1 MRKIVSL
8 LPVLLLLCTFAF
20 GQTRTVT
27 GIVKSTNGDPI
38 PFATITEN
46 GTKNATTADA
56 NGSFTITIK
65 NGSKLTISSVG
76 HESFILTPGE
86 GTQAVTLKSGGD
98 LAEVVVTTALGI
110 SRSKRS
116 LGYAAQELKGDQ
128 LSQTKQYD
136 LNTALAGKISG
147 IQVLGGS
154 GAKFGTSTLRIRGIN
169 SISGSAAPIYVV
181 DGVITDARNVNTDD
195 VATVTVLK
203 GPAATS
209 LYGQRGEQGAVV
221 ITTKKGTRSRG
232 VGIEINQSTTF
243 EQITGLPEYQN
254 EYIGGYTQ
262 NWSHFTYNPATDA
275 PALAG
280 MNGARYIDYSGDE
293 SWGPRI
299 DGQPYAP
306 WYSWNKWDPDYAK
319 QVPLVAHPDNVKDFY
334 DIGIA
339 YNTNVSI
346 SKAGDGYSTRLSFT
360 NINRTGITP
369 NSKQKKNYI
378 GYNISVNPFSK
389 LTISSSVNAS
399 FTKLNAV
406 PDEGY
411 SQQTIGSFNQWFH
424 RDIDMAKLK
433 NYKNPDGTFTSWNIG
448 GPRNPAPKY
457 WDNPYTE
464 VYENINR
471 SNSSTLFGNIN
482 ATYSITKQLK
492 AGFNAQGNYATRHA
506 DGRVASGTLV
516 LANYNTQQRRD
527 RENTY
532 IWDLSYDNK
541 FGAFSLKA
549 AGYTE
554 LRYIRSEEITEATV
568 GGLTIPGFYNIAASK
583 DRPNVTNT
591 ITEKQ
596 TKSIYGYTSVGF
608 KNMLFV
614 DVNLRND
621 WSSALPVDNNSY
633 LYGGVSA
640 SFVFTELFKNKNIL
654 SFGRIRGSAGRVGSD
669 VDAYSIHQVY
679 TFNGFYGSTP
689 SMTIPDRIPN
699 EELKPAISHAYEAGA
714 ELRFLKDRIR
724 ADFNYYDRK
733 VTDQIISLT
742 LPATTGF
749 SSALV
754 NAGEIRNHGIEITLG
769 GTIIKNKNI
778 TWDADFN
785 LARNENQI
793 NELYPGITNFLFG
806 SFGFSGSP
814 RITANREVGQ
824 PFGTLIGLGFKRDAS
839 GNILVDDN
847 GYPLTKDNVNFGSF
861 LPDYTGGFTTMFN
874 YKGFYAGFS
883 MDFQIGGKYMSI
895 TNMFNA
901 GSGLAAETAG
911 LNENGKP
918 KRDDISTGGGVLFH
932 GIVEST
938 GKPNTTYAD
947 AQTLYENNLFS
958 LWENWVYDA
967 TYLKLREVS
976 IGYNLPSKWVSK
988 IGGQS
993 GSFSIITQN
1002 PWLIYAD
1009 SKKIDPS
1016 QLEDRAT
1023 PNTPST
1029 GTWYEGGQLPA
1040 TKSLGFNLKI
1050 IF

>member
-8 LPVLLLLCTFAF
+8 LPMLLLLCTFAF

-27 GIVKSTNGDPI
+27 GTVKSTTGAPI
-38 PFATITEN
+38 PFATVTEN
-46 GTKNATTADA
+46 GTKNAVTADA
-56 NGSFTITIK
+56 NGAFTITIK
-65 NGSKLTISSVG
+65 TGSKLTISSVG
-76 HESFILTPGE
+76 HESFILTPGD
-86 GTQAVTLKSGGD
+86 GDQAVTLKMGGD
-98 LAEVVVTTALGI
+98 LTEVVVTTALGV

-116 LGYAAQELKGDQ
+116 IGYAAQELKGEQ

-136 LNTALAGKISG
+136 LNTALAGKIAG

-169 SISGSAAPIYVV
+169 SINGSAPPIYVV
-181 DGVITDARNVNTDD
+181 DGVITAAGNVNTDD

-232 VGIEINQSTTF
+232 VGVEINQSTTF

-262 NWSHFTYNPATDA
+262 NWSTFTYNPATDA
-275 PALAG
+275 PALAA

-299 DGQPYAP
+299 DGLPYAP
-306 WYSWNKWDPDYAK
+306 WYAWNKWDPDYAK

-334 DIGIA
+334 ETGIA
-339 YNTNVSI
+339 YNTNI
-346 SKAGDGYSTRLSFT
+346 ALSKAGDGYSTRFSFT
-360 NINRTGITP
+360 NISRTGITP
-369 NSKQKKNYI
+369 NSKQNKNYL
-378 GYNISVNPFSK
+378 GWNISVSPFSK
-389 LTISSSVNAS
+389 LTFSSTINAS
-399 FTKLNAV
+399 FTKRNAV

-411 SQQTIGSFNQWFH
+411 GQQTIGSFNQWFH
-424 RDIDMAKLK
+424 RDIDMKKLK

-448 GPRNPAPKY
+448 GPRNAAPKY

-464 VYENINR
+464 VYENLNR
-471 SNSSTLFGNIN
+471 GNSTTLFGNLN
-482 ATYSITKQLK
+482 ATYSITKRLK
-492 AGFNAQGNYATRHA
+492 AGFTAQGNYASGYA

-516 LANYNTQQRRD
+516 LANFNTQQSRR

-541 FGAFSLKA
+541 FGDDFTLKA
-549 AGYTE
+549 AAYAE
-554 LRYIRSEEITEATV
+554 MRYLRNEDISESTV

-583 DRPNVTNT
+583 DRPTVSNSFS
-591 ITEKQ
+591 EKQ
-596 TKSIYGYTSVGF
+596 TKSVYGYASLGF
-608 KNMLFV
+608 RNMLFA
-614 DVNLRND
+614 DLNLRND
-621 WSSALPVDNNSY
+621 VSSTLPADNNSY

-640 SFVFTELFKNKNIL
+640 SFVFTELLKNRNIL
-654 SFGRIRGSAGRVGSD
+654 SFGKIRGSAGRVGSD
-669 VDAYSIHQVY
+669 TDPYQIHQVY

-689 SMTIPDRIPN
+689 SMTIPNQIPN
-699 EELKPAISHAYEAGA
+699 EELRPAISNAYEVGT

-724 ADFNYYDRK
+724 TDFNYYDRK
-733 VTDQIISLT
+733 IVDQIISLT

-754 NAGEIRNHGIEITLG
+754 NAGEIRNHGIEITIG

-785 LARNENQI
+785 LAKNINQI
-793 NELYPGITNFLFG
+793 NELYPGISNFLFG
-806 SFGFSGSP
+806 SFAFSGSP
-814 RITANREVGQ
+814 AITANREVGK

-839 GNILVDDN
+839 GNILIDN
-847 GYPLTKDNVNFGSF
+847 DGYPLTQNNVNFGSF

-874 YKGFYAGFS
+874 FKGFYAGLS

-911 LNENGKP
+911 LNENGVP

-947 AQTLYENNLFS
+947 AQTLYESHLFS

-967 TYLKLREVS
+967 TFVKLREVS

-1016 QLEDRAT
+1016 QLE
-1023 PNTPST
+1023 
-1029 GTWYEGGQLPA
+1029 GTWNEGGQLPA